1 MHYSHQ
7 KLYSLLLLHQLPE
20 HLKRDKNKIMDDE
33 QYVIL
38 RKNGFNNQKAKII
51 SQNKEQ
57 SKESNIKSYSDEGLK
72 INARNLGITNYDK
85 LDRDSLISAILERSN
100 INS

>member
-1 MHYSHQ
+1 M
-7 KLYSLLLLHQLPE
+7 K
-20 HLKRDKNKIMDDE
+20 KDKNKIMDDE

-51 SQNKEQ
+51 SQNKEY
-57 SKESNIKSYSDEGLK
+57 SKESIIKSYSDEGLK

-85 LDRDSLISAILERSN
+85 LDRDNLISAILERSN

>member
-1 MHYSHQ
+1 M
-7 KLYSLLLLHQLPE
+7 
-20 HLKRDKNKIMDDE
+20 KRDKNKIMDDE

-57 SKESNIKSYSDEGLK
+57 SKESNI
-72 INARNLGITNYDK
+72 NARNLGITNYDK

>member
-1 MHYSHQ
+1 M
-7 KLYSLLLLHQLPE
+7 
-20 HLKRDKNKIMDDE
+20 KRDKNKKMDDE

-51 SQNKEQ
+51 SQNKEY

>member
-1 MHYSHQ
+1 M
-7 KLYSLLLLHQLPE
+7 
-20 HLKRDKNKIMDDE
+20 KRDKNKIMDDE